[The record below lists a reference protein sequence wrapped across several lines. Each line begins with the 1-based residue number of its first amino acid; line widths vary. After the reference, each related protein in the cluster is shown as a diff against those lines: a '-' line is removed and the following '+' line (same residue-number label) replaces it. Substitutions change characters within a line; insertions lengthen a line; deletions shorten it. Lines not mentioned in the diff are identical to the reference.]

1 MSSIRID
8 VREVAALADKL
19 SGIDGR
25 KLGEAA
31 LGAVNE
37 SAVDFEKR
45 AIDSGILNINLQRT
59 YVKGKT
65 DLFLGTNPN
74 APSAAIVTKGD
85 PTVLGNF
92 APLGTVRAG
101 AGNRVPRR
109 AGPRVGRR
117 NAGTLVSITRDKTL
131 KQDQWFILPLRRG
144 DIPGGNGL
152 GVFVR
157 DDALRGS
164 PKAAR
169 KGEREGKTPGKRH
182 IYGPAPYQL
191 FRTQIEKQGPQ
202 WVEDLETRAVAK
214 LLGVIE
220 RGVA

>member
-1 MSSIRID
+1 MSSSSIRID

-19 SGIDGR
+19 SSVDGR

-45 AIDSGILNINLQRT
+45 AIDGGILNINLQRT
-59 YVKGKT
+59 YTKSKT
-65 DLFLGTNPN
+65 DLLLGTNPN
-74 APSAAIVTKGD
+74 APAAAVITKGD
-85 PTVLGNF
+85 STVLGNF
-92 APLGTVRAG
+92 APLGIVRAPGAQRRAG
-101 AGNRVPRR
+101 AMK
-109 AGPRVGRR
+109 GRR
-117 NAGTLVSITRDKTL
+117 NAGTLVNIKRDQTL

-157 DDALRGS
+157 DDALAPS
-164 PKAAR
+164 PRAA
-169 KGEREGKTPGKRH
+169 REGKAGKRQ

-191 FRTQIEKQGPQ
+191 FRTQIERQGPQ
-202 WVEDLETRAVAK
+202 WAEDLETRAVAK

>member
-1 MSSIRID
+1 MSSSIRID

-19 SGIDGR
+19 SGVDGR

-31 LGAVNE
+31 LSAVNE

-45 AIDSGILNINLQRT
+45 AIDGGILNINLQRT
-59 YVKGKT
+59 YVKSKT
-65 DLFLGTNPN
+65 DLLLGANPSVPR
-74 APSAAIVTKGD
+74 AFIDAKGT

-92 APLGTVRAG
+92 GPLTPALGFG
-101 AGNRVPRR
+101 SQRR
-109 AGPRVGRR
+109 AGPRAGRR
-117 NAGTLVSITRDKTL
+117 NAGVFLRIKRDSPLFEK
-131 KQDQWFILPLRRG
+131 QWFVLPLRAG
-144 DIPGGNGL
+144 TEAGANGL

-164 PKAAR
+164 PKATR

-191 FRTQIEKQGPQ
+191 FRTQIDKQGPQ
-202 WVEDLETRAVAK
+202 WAEDLETRAVAK
-214 LLGVIE
+214 LLGVINQ
-220 RGVA
+220 GIA

>member
-8 VREVAALADKL
+8 VREVAALAGKL
-19 SGIDGR
+19 SSIDAR
-25 KLGEAA
+25 SLGEAA

-37 SAVDFEKR
+37 SAVDFERR
-45 AIDSGILNINLQRT
+45 AIDSGVLNVNLQRT

-65 DLFLGTNPN
+65 DLLLGANPN
-74 APSAAIVTKGD
+74 LPRAAITTKGD
-85 PTVLGNF
+85 ATVLGNF
-92 APLGTVRAG
+92 APLGIVRAPG
-101 AGNRVPRR
+101 AQRR
-109 AGPRVGRR
+109 AGTIKGRR
-117 NAGTLVSITRDKTL
+117 NAGTLVSIRRDRTE
-131 KQDQWFILPLRRG
+131 KQNQWFILPLKRG

-157 DDALRGS
+157 DDALAPS
-164 PKAAR
+164 PRA
-169 KGEREGKTPGKRH
+169 EREGKAGKRH

-202 WVEDLETRAVAK
+202 WAEDLETRAVAK

-220 RGVA
+220 RATL

>member
-1 MSSIRID
+1 MSSSIRID

-19 SGIDGR
+19 SAVDGR

-31 LGAVNE
+31 LSVVNE

-45 AIDSGILNINLQRT
+45 AIDGGVLNINLRRT

-74 APSAAIVTKGD
+74 VPRAFIETKGD
-85 PTVLGNF
+85 STVLGNF
-92 APLGTVRAG
+92 APLGIVRAPGAQRRAG
-101 AGNRVPRR
+101 AIG
-109 AGPRVGRR
+109 GRR
-117 NAGTLVSITRDKTL
+117 NAGTLVSIRRDKTE
-131 KQDQWFILPLRRG
+131 KQNQWFILPLKGG

-157 DDALRGS
+157 DDALVPS
-164 PKAAR
+164 PRAA
-169 KGEREGKTPGKRH
+169 REGKAGKRH

-191 FRTQIEKQGPQ
+191 FRAQIGRQGPQ
-202 WVEDLETRAVAK
+202 WVEDLETRAVTK
-214 LLGVIE
+214 LLGVINQ
-220 RGVA
+220 GIT